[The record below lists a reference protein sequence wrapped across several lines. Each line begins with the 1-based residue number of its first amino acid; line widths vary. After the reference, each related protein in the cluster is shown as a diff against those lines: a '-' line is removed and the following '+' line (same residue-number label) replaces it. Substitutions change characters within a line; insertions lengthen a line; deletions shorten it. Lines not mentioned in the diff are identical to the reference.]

1 MSNQTKA
8 EKLKILDEKVLDTM
22 ITMMDNKQF
31 DALSDLTTAV
41 QYLKANQVVEPA
53 TRGESDPVEERK
65 KKLQEVKNRRE

>member
-65 KKLQEVKNRRE
+65 KKLAEVKNRRE